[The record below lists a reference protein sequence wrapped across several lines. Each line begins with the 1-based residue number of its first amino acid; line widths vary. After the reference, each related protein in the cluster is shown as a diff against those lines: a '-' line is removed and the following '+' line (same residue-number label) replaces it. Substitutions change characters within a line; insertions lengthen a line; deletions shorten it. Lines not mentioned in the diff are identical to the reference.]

1 MSKPIPQ
8 ELLDAVVYDPT
19 SPSFLRW
26 KEWRGGG
33 ARRDLQ
39 AGGLHPRGYYFV
51 QSRALGRFYAHR
63 IVWALHHGDPG
74 EMTVDHINH
83 DPQDNRIENLQL
95 LTLSDN
101 SSKTR
106 KRGTA
111 KGVLLRK
118 DQPRKRPWLAYYHPY
133 GRKNR
138 INIGNF
144 ATEAEA
150 AQAFADWKA
159 ANPGVVPLEV
169 DLEG

>member
-19 SPSFLRW
+19 SPTFLRW

-33 ARRDLQ
+33 SRRDLQ
-39 AGGLHPRGYYFV
+39 AGGIAVRGYAEV
-51 QSRALGRFYAHR
+51 QSREFGRFYAHR
-63 IVWALHHGDPG
+63 IIWALHHGEPG

-83 DPQDNRIENLQL
+83 DPLDNRIENLQL
-95 LTLSDN
+95 LSLSEN
-101 SSKTR
+101 SSRTR
-106 KRGTA
+106 MRGTA
-111 KGVLLRK
+111 KGVLFKR
-118 DQPRKRPWLAYYHPY
+118 DVPRTKPWLAYYHPY
-133 GRKNR
+133 GGKF
-138 INIGNF
+138 ITLGVY

-159 ANPGVVPLEV
+159 ANPGVVPEEV